1 MDRRIFSLCRMLT
14 LLSAFWAFEAGAVA
28 YSLPA
33 ATFGACTGSWNA
45 ATHTCGSRVIFQP
58 GDTLTVTTALTIRAN
73 AGFELQGNNSLGVGV
88 ATVSLVS
95 TYGDITVGT
104 GSRVNGPLTS
114 GSGAIELTGTHT
126 EGSVKGDG
134 IGRIT
139 DSSIAGDTT
148 FKNGLTAVRS
158 VFFGAVTVTNGTAN
172 FTDSR
177 VMGKVEVR
185 NVLTAQ
191 GSEFGST
198 VTATNGSISLSG
210 GSVAG
215 RVTTNCC
222 TVTTNQ
228 TNLEQGI
235 TAHSGISITGGVIAG
250 DFVMTT
256 NNNIS
261 LTGVTMTSGSI
272 EAFNIRVSDS
282 DLGSAETPV
291 SLTATGNRLDILNGS
306 TVYGSVVVDNR
317 WGKLTIDSPSAVY
330 GSCLAESTPGSN
342 NNVNGECGAG
352 APPAVDHYELSFST
366 PQFSCQPIP
375 VKIRACADSACS
387 TTIAINHKLSMTPA
401 DRWLGDGTVTFVGTD
416 TATAYLKRRPGTVS
430 LGVAGEN
437 YDCRSGD
444 CRLEIRAS
452 GFEIRIKE
460 PNLIA
465 GEPKEFTLQ
474 ALYLD
479 KSGACVKNESFAE
492 TERQIE
498 FWSEY
503 TPPESG
509 IFPLWINNTETG
521 KSESTAT
528 PVTVIFD
535 SEAKNDKPLSV
546 RYDDAGEVILQ
557 VGFVGSGR
565 EEELEMRGSKPLV
578 SRPHGF
584 CIRVDGPGC
593 TDVDCPLFRPNEK
606 TVRAGD
612 PFDLH
617 ITPVRMPASPSL
629 EESCVAT
636 PGFSGK
642 LLLRSQ
648 VVIPNGF
655 VEPLENG
662 PLEIADYQHP
672 PGGAYKLENQKLH
685 EVGSFQIE
693 VRSEGYL
700 GFMPFGSVSEVIG
713 RFAPAYLKAEL
724 NIPSLQAGCSAG
736 SAGFSYQD
744 QPIEFAV
751 PPELTITGM
760 SRNKSPT
767 RNYDRGDYWKLGDQL
782 VPALEFAAGQTQEA
796 SRLSVGLFKW
806 TSDADHDGSRTYRM
820 EEPVLYA
827 RPVGGPHPDKDTAF
841 APQLLLTMAVDEL
854 TDRDSTCHGE
864 AGCVG
869 LESASFGFSNPTD
882 EIRLGRLRIGSAHG
896 SDLSVLSLPVTAEYF
911 DGQGYRR
918 NELDSCTRFDPAVA
932 DAFEPSA
939 PGGTVPVLS
948 YPEANKDSG
957 SGEYRLKAGYGAY
970 LLSAPGVSGS
980 QTIRFNN
987 LPNWLKHD
995 WDGTPGLDSPS
1006 GLATFGIYKGN
1017 DKIIFRRE
1025 IIGR

>member
-14 LLSAFWAFEAGAVA
+14 LLSSFWAFEAGAVA

-45 ATHTCGSRVIFQP
+45 TTNTCSNKVVFQH
-58 GDTLTVTTALTIRAN
+58 GDTLTVATSLTLRAN
-73 AGFELQGNNSLGVGV
+73 AGFELNGNNNLGVGG
-88 ATVSLVS
+88 AAVSLVS
-95 TYGDITVGT
+95 TYGDITAGT
-104 GSRVNGPLTS
+104 GSRVNGSLTS
-114 GSGAIELTGTHT
+114 GSGAIELTGTHI

-282 DLGSAETPV
+282 DLGSADTPV

-375 VKIRACADSACS
+375 VRIRACLDSACS
-387 TTIAINHKLSMTPA
+387 ATVAVTSTLSLTPA
-401 DRWLGDGTVTFVGTD
+401 DRWLGGGTVAFADTD
-416 TATAYLKRRPGTVS
+416 TATAYLKRIPGTLQ
-430 LGVAGEN
+430 LGLVGEPYRCSN
-437 YDCRSGD
+437 GD
-444 CRLEIRAS
+444 CGLQILES
-452 GFEIRIKE
+452 GFDVRIPE
-460 PNLIA
+460 VIA
-465 GEPKEFTLQ
+465 GASTSVEIQ
-474 ALYLD
+474 AMKLINGND
-479 KSGACVKNESFAE
+479 ACVADQSFAGKE
-492 TERQIE
+492 DGVL
-498 FWSEY
+498 FWSRY
-503 TPPESG
+503 DLPTSG
-509 IFPLWINNTETG
+509 TLPVWINNEPIG
-521 KSESTAT
+521 GSEGAAT
-528 PVTVIFD
+528 LIRLRFD
-535 SEAKNDKPLSV
+535 NQATSSIGV
-546 RYDDAGEVILQ
+546 RYDDAGAMQLHMR
-557 VGFVGSGR
+557 FLGSS
-565 EEELEMRGSKPLV
+565 EEEGLDMRGSEPFV
-578 SRPHGF
+578 SRPFGF
-584 CIRVDGPGC
+584 CIQADGAGC
-593 TDVDCPLFRPNEK
+593 SGADCPLFAPNDDV
-606 TVRAGD
+606 VRAGD

-617 ITPVRMPASPSL
+617 IMPVAFMEGESLCTNLNARHTPNF
-629 EESCVAT
+629 T
-636 PGFSGK
+636 GT
-642 LLLRSQ
+642 LLLRALVQ
-648 VVIPNGF
+648 
-655 VEPLENG
+655 EPVTGVNG
-662 PLEIADYQHP
+662 PLEKETYQHP
-672 PGGAYKLENQKLH
+672 RGGIYSLEDQRLH
-685 EVGSFQIE
+685 EVGSFKIE

-700 GFMPFGSVSEVIG
+700 GSAPFGSVGDVIG

-744 QPIEFAV
+744 QLIEFAV

-782 VPALEFAAGQTQEA
+782 VPALEFVAGQTQDA
-796 SRLSVGLFKW
+796 SRLSVGLFKG

-820 EEPVLYA
+820 EESVLYA
-827 RPVGGPHPDKDTAF
+827 RPVGGPHPDNDAAF